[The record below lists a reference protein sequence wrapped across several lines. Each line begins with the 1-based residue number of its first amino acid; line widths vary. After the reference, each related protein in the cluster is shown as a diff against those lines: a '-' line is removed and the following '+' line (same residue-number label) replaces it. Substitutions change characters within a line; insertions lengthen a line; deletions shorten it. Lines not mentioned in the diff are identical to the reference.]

1 MGPDNEDGY
10 FQDDSED
17 EEIDRWAHVVA
28 KAGTLPVPLHNAVM
42 CCRACLGTR
51 ARLPCQTMHSYLRYL
66 PLRQLGFFLFFF
78 LPLGPRAPPPPFP
91 GLTSPQR

>member
-17 EEIDRWAHVVA
+17 EEIDRWAHVVV
-28 KAGTLPVPLHNAVM
+28 KAGTLPVPIHNAVM
-42 CCRACLGTR
+42 CCRARLGTR
-51 ARLPCQTMHSYLRYL
+51 ARLPCQSMHSYLRCL
-66 PLRQLGFFLFFF
+66 PLRQLRVFFF
-78 LPLGPRAPPPPFP
+78 SSPVGPRAPPPLP